1 MFILSVC
8 SKYSETFAK
17 NFVVPIEKD
26 ELFIDSKILNKESK
40 KNEVKNVNYD
50 INVKIKQID
59 SVKDK
64 KKNENES
71 LAVKQQNNS
80 KIEPENKKEIKPVIE
95 SKVKITKKVQQE
107 IETKTKSDTNENV
120 GQKSD
125 LKDIKSTKPEQEKII
140 EKNEKN
146 DTVIDVK
153 SEQKNEKGVEVKN
166 NVETKSILND
176 RQSNDGDISLNK
188 KGKSYYQ
195 PFITEGVVSEKP
207 VVEKKQEQVIVTNND
222 DSKKIAIEKSEDKI
236 VDVNKVDG
244 RKNNKNENN
253 ESIII
258 KKENIEKTENTK
270 KIENIDEETNVNNKS
285 VDEIKK
291 VENKKVDNKI
301 DKNDKMQE
309 NREITKKNNEQ
320 LETVTIEQVKKIDLV
335 EQNID
340 KKVEINNKNVEKKE
354 KIEEKNKTVIEDKQ
368 NDIQENTDKK
378 SNINTKNIKK
388 IEEVKEKNKNIAE
401 NKQNNKQQDI
411 NREAEI
417 SKKERAE
424 EKNKNVIESKQD
436 KVRVEKEKMEIKKP
450 TVSKNKVTIIKDET
464 ENKDQLKP
472 RELIISNGEV
482 IENKYIN
489 NVNSND
495 ISSIDLINEIEKN
508 IISREKNSNVTDR
521 KIEIKKG
528 EWTTKDVIEINDSK
542 NTEISKTGA
551 KFKITT
557 KENNNTKKVEELKKI
572 AYKAY
577 KNREYEIAIKYY
589 KAILKIDPK
598 DNLSKLSLATS
609 YHALKQYRQAKPIY
623 VELMQIYPDNENIVS
638 NLISIIVNE
647 SPYEAV
653 YLVPSISEK
662 YENSAAIQAQT
673 SMSFAKVKNYKEAIK
688 YIKKALYLD
697 RNNVEYL
704 YNMGVLYDLS
714 GDYAK
719 ALSIYRDV
727 AANIDNNSN
736 IKKNKLLER
745 IQVLS
750 NLKK

>member
-1 MFILSVC
+1 MKKFFFYCFTFILVVFFNSDL
-8 SKYSETFAK
+8 SFGK
-17 NFVVPIEKD
+17 NLIVPVEKD
-26 ELFIDSKILNKESK
+26 EKFVTSVPGKNTPTNVKTNKTKQVSSTNNKNQVNKNK
-40 KNEVKNVNYD
+40 KNNINSTNKKIEKTIEKKEETKKSAKPEVKKDNSKTLKNNSGINPPIAVENTTEKVEKSPVIIDTIKNEAKNDVPQKLENVKNVD
-50 INVKIKQID
+50 TIV
-59 SVKDK
+59 
-64 KKNENES
+64 
-71 LAVKQQNNS
+71 
-80 KIEPENKKEIKPVIE
+80 KKEEEKSTNIPSVQAKTE
-95 SKVKITKKVQQE
+95 EKVE
-107 IETKTKSDTNENV
+107 EKTKE
-120 GQKSD
+120 
-125 LKDIKSTKPEQEKII
+125 II
-140 EKNEKN
+140 
-146 DTVIDVK
+146 
-153 SEQKNEKGVEVKN
+153 
-166 NVETKSILND
+166 
-176 RQSNDGDISLNK
+176 
-188 KGKSYYQ
+188 
-195 PFITEGVVSEKP
+195 
-207 VVEKKQEQVIVTNND
+207 
-222 DSKKIAIEKSEDKI
+222 
-236 VDVNKVDG
+236 
-244 RKNNKNENN
+244 
-253 ESIII
+253 
-258 KKENIEKTENTK
+258 
-270 KIENIDEETNVNNKS
+270 
-285 VDEIKK
+285 
-291 VENKKVDNKI
+291 
-301 DKNDKMQE
+301 
-309 NREITKKNNEQ
+309 
-320 LETVTIEQVKKIDLV
+320 
-335 EQNID
+335 
-340 KKVEINNKNVEKKE
+340 
-354 KIEEKNKTVIEDKQ
+354 
-368 NDIQENTDKK
+368 
-378 SNINTKNIKK
+378 
-388 IEEVKEKNKNIAE
+388 E
-401 NKQNNKQQDI
+401 NKQG
-411 NREAEI
+411 
-417 SKKERAE
+417 
-424 EKNKNVIESKQD
+424 NVQ
-436 KVRVEKEKMEIKKP
+436 VEKEKTEIKEL
-450 TVSKNKVTIIKDET
+450 TVPKEEVPVVKDET
-464 ENKDQLKP
+464 ENKDQPKP

-482 IENKYIN
+482 IENKYVN
-489 NVNSND
+489 NVDSND

-508 IISREKNSNVTDR
+508 IISREKNSNVVDR
-521 KIEIKKG
+521 KVEIKKG

-542 NTEISKTGA
+542 NTEINKTGA

-714 GDYAK
+714 GDYGK